1 MCILYV
7 FLILRTMQYIIHYT
21 HIIYSIILYVIAYN
35 MHYTTLTHAYQ
46 DYEYTYYML
55 YTDYTVTVHSYY
67 IYTYRY
73 HINVKHTKQS
83 FPYITGDELSIYI
96 DQKLIFQKP
105 VKLPVFPG
113 TAMQEICIGRDLNGQ
128 IGPIYML
135 HETLP
140 QPIVECI
147 AMLDAKKVHKLIDY
161 NIHGANP
168 AFPDLITELTIN
180 NKTYN
185 IHNKIAICY
194 HPTRCAYGHTL
205 DIYADKNKPL
215 RVSYVYTYI
224 YNKYCVY
231 TAYS

>member
-1 MCILYV
+1 
-7 FLILRTMQYIIHYT
+7 
-21 HIIYSIILYVIAYN
+21 
-35 MHYTTLTHAYQ
+35 
-46 DYEYTYYML
+46 ML
-55 YTDYTVTVHSYY
+55 TVHSYV

-113 TAMQEICIGRDLNGQ
+113 TAMQEICIGRDFNGQ
-128 IGPIYML
+128 IGPIFML
-135 HETLP
+135 HEALP
-140 QPIVECI
+140 QPVIECI
-147 AMLDAKKVHKLIDY
+147 AMLDARKEKNISDY

-205 DIYADKNKPL
+205 DIYADKNKPI
-215 RVSYVYTYI
+215 RVSYVYTCI
-224 YNKYCVY
+224 YDKYCVY
-231 TAYS
+231 TTYS